1 MDNEIYH
8 LIRGRAIGDMK
19 DSITLGRSGKVA
31 CRQAVRCIKE
41 LKSNMDIEIEKG
53 LAIDYLE
60 SFYLLNYAG
69 GR

>member
-8 LIRGRAIGDMK
+8 LIRGRAIEDMK
-19 DSITLGRSGKVA
+19 DSISLGKSGKVA
-31 CRQAVRCIKE
+31 CRQAVKCIE
-41 LKSNMDIEIEKG
+41 ALQGDMNIEKEKG

-69 GR
+69 GG